1 MVNYSCSKCNKTFN
15 KKSNYYNHL
24 YKRKTPC
31 NSISQKTDIYDLKN
45 PTQINSNLT
54 CSECNNIY
62 SSTSN
67 LNRHIN
73 KFHPSKIDQSCDLNV
88 PLSHTTPIYALDNQD
103 NYYNSSDYNSTL
115 PKYSQNPTYLHTKSL
130 SSTQITHNYQCQYC
144 FTNYSRKDSLK
155 RHINNNCKIKKI
167 NEENELNNNKIIL
180 NMQEKIDQLVSKLDI
195 EQEKETHITNGDI
208 NCNNNTINNNTTN
221 NVQNINILAF
231 GKENIEYIDDKTVK
245 MLLGC
250 GFESVP
256 QYIKRLHFNEP
267 HPENHNIYI
276 SNERDNYV
284 KKFTGKRWVNVDR
297 EDMIHELYIDGRD
310 YLVDKYDE
318 LKDDLKKATIT
329 KFGRFKHN
337 AKIEDIDTIKKN
349 KKEIKRLLYNFRD
362 IPLKTRKN
370 LDEDNV

>member
-1 MVNYSCSKCNKTFN
+1 MVKYNCPKCDKSFN
-15 KKSNYYNHL
+15 KKSNYTNHM
-24 YKRKTPC
+24 YKRKTLC
-31 NSISQKTDIYDLKN
+31 DNGVSKTDHIDPKTS
-45 PTQINSNLT
+45 TQIRSPLT
-54 CSECNNIY
+54 CPECNNIY
-62 SSTSN
+62 SNKSN
-67 LNRHIN
+67 LNRHII
-73 KFHPSKIDQSCDLNV
+73 KFHPYKISPNNDLCELQSNNI
-88 PLSHTTPIYALDNQD
+88 HTYTTINNDNHC
-103 NYYNSSDYNSTL
+103 NSSSSNSPISKFT
-115 PKYSQNPTYLHTKSL
+115 PNPTYLHTESL
-130 SSTQITHNYQCQYC
+130 SSTQIPPNYQCHHC
-144 FTNYSRKDSLK
+144 FINFSRKDSLK
-155 RHINNNCKIKKI
+155 RHININCKVKKT
-167 NEENELNNNKIIL
+167 NEEKELNNNKIIQE
-180 NMQEKIDQLVSKLDI
+180 MQEEIQQLK
-195 EQEKETHITNGDI
+195 QQITTGGDI
-208 NCNNNTINNNTTN
+208 NCNNNNNTINNNTTT